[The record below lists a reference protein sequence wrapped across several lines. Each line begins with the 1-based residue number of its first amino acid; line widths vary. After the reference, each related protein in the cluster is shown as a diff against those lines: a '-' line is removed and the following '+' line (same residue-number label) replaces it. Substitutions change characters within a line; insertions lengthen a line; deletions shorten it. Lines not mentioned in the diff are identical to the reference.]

1 MKKSKNNF
9 PADLQVYGV
18 IIMSDK
24 SNILNFNYS
33 MYKNRITDVK
43 LVWWLKFNSKK
54 NVELLVF
61 TVDLIMLILRTLL
74 FEL

>member
-54 NVELLVF
+54 NCGVAGVYCRF
-61 TVDLIMLILRTLL
+61 NNVD
-74 FEL
+74 FENFIV

>member
-1 MKKSKNNF
+1 
-9 PADLQVYGV
+9 
-18 IIMSDK
+18 
-24 SNILNFNYS
+24 

>member
-1 MKKSKNNF
+1 
-9 PADLQVYGV
+9 
-18 IIMSDK
+18 MSDK

-54 NVELLVF
+54 KCGVAGVYCRFNNV
-61 TVDLIMLILRTLL
+61 D
-74 FEL
+74 FENFIV